1 MRFVRRLLD
10 GVSVVV
16 VDDSD
21 VGDIYFYFLG
31 GMLLVGIS
39 PRVAAGCEEDDILA
53 SGGMV
58 DGTWGHAASIVHSC
72 PRAITPPMRCLPNR
86 YSHD

>member
-1 MRFVRRLLD
+1 MWTMGCVCILT
-10 GVSVVV
+10 
-16 VDDSD
+16 
-21 VGDIYFYFLG
+21 
-31 GMLLVGIS
+31 
-39 PRVAAGCEEDDILA
+39 CEEDDNLA

-58 DGTWGHAASIVHSC
+58 DGTWGFAASIVHSC